1 METLAITLT
10 IQPKH
15 YKDDINKQY
24 YGAKEEIERCPYL
37 LSLVC
42 EFTKS
47 HNLHFHGL
55 VSLPKPKRGTAKGN
69 IHNYFRTCKYIGF
82 IYVKEITALREWL
95 QYCFKEVEIT
105 KLDLDFAPAVIIDQ
119 VDQFP
124 HGLEILQLK
133 IDKNNKNID
142 IEDLIVPYVPI

>member
-1 METLAITLT
+1 METYAITLT

-15 YKDDINKQY
+15 YKDDINTQY
-24 YGAKEEIERCPYL
+24 YNSKAEIDQCPYS
-37 LSLVC
+37 LSLIC

-55 VSLPKPKRGTAKGN
+55 VSLPKPKRGTSKGA
-69 IHNYFRTCKYIGF
+69 IHNFFRKCKYIGF
-82 IYVKEITALREWL
+82 IYITDITEMRKWL

-105 KLDLDFAPAVIIDQ
+105 KLDLDFAPSVIIDN
-119 VDQFP
+119 VEQFP

-133 IDKNNKNID
+133 LDKKTITLN
-142 IEDLIVPYVPI
+142 IEDLIVPI